1 MIFEKCP
8 VWLLP
13 ILWKMDTLD
22 QKGPEIVFLI
32 NFFAWNSITK
42 YFQGEIFMTDF
53 PVTWRRWKT
62 RESCGTLP
70 NNCHDDLKT
79 D

>member
-1 MIFEKCP
+1 MVVANTVENGP
-8 VWLLP
+8 P
-13 ILWKMDTLD
+13 
-22 QKGPEIVFLI
+22 GPEGTRDCVFDKL
-32 NFFAWNSITK
+32 FCVWNSIIK
-42 YFQGEIFMTDF
+42 YFQGEILMTDF